1 MESDNH
7 ARMLLETLEDQLV
20 KEFRVCSRLRD
31 LTKEERSALVS
42 NNVSLLSSLVELKE
56 AVLDE
61 LGRLDD
67 ARRSTTDR
75 LATLLGIQEQ
85 SLSVARLLSALEPA
99 LADKFDRL
107 REGILAVMNQVSD
120 LTHGNSLLAASAME
134 RNTALQTF
142 LLDQYQPLQ
151 SYSPPGIRLA
161 ADAPIAMGYDHR
173 T

>member
-1 MESDNH
+1 MDSENVTC
-7 ARMLLETLEDQLV
+7 ALLNTLEEQLV

-42 NNVSLLSSLVELKE
+42 NNVSTLSSVVELKE

-67 ARRSTTDR
+67 ARRSTTDH
-75 LATLLGIQEQ
+75 LSNLLGIHDP
-85 SLSVARLLSALEPA
+85 SLSVARLMSALEPA
-99 LADKFDRL
+99 VAEKFARL
-107 REGILAVMNQVSD
+107 RDGILAMMNQIGE
-120 LTHGNSLLAASAME
+120 LTHGNSLLAAAALE

-142 LLDQYQPLQ
+142 LLDQYQPME
-151 SYSPPGIRLA
+151 SYAPPGRRS
-161 ADAPIAMGYDHR
+161 ADTPIAMGYDHR